1 MKKTVML
8 AAAILFAAIPLGAAA
23 QAPASSDPA
32 SDPQR
37 PPRSGSLKQDIKND
51 AREAKSEIKSDARET
66 KNSIKRGAAKT
77 KRKLAVAQCNDGRYS
92 YTRHKTCNKHGGIR
106 ERLR

>member
-1 MKKTVML
+1 MKKALAL
-8 AAAILFAAIPLGAAA
+8 AAAILFAAIPLSAAA
-23 QAPASSDPA
+23 QAPAASDQTN
-32 SDPQR
+32 DPQR

-51 AREAKSEIKSDARET
+51 GKQAKKEIKSDARET

-92 YTRHKTCNKHGGIR
+92 YTHHKTCNQHGGVQKR
-106 ERLR
+106 FR